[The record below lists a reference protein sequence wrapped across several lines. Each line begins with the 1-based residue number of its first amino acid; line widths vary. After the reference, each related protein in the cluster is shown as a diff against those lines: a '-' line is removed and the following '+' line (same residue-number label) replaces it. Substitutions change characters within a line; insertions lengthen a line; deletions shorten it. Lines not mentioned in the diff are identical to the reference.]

1 MRKPKAYI
9 QMLGSIGMTY
19 HNPILV
25 SVGANDGIT
34 EDRVIPFCV
43 KNGWKSILIE
53 PIPHLME
60 KCKNN
65 LRSYVA
71 NNKNIYFVQSAVG
84 AKNGEIDIAYM
95 DPSLPIDPI
104 SRSIEMGKAS
114 AVDGYKFNKKFQDY
128 LRKINVPCRTLDD
141 IIESKTDR
149 ATVVS
154 IDVEGYEPNVFSG
167 FDVKRWKPVCIIW
180 EVKHLTKDQRRPI
193 MRRLSDL
200 GYNHVE
206 FGPDCIS
213 ALNGLEKL
221 VNGT

>member
-9 QMLGSIGMTY
+9 KMLGSIGMTY

-43 KNGWKSILIE
+43 KNGWKSVLIE

-65 LRSYVA
+65 LRSYAA
-71 NNKNIYFVQSAVG
+71 NNNNIFFVQSAVG
-84 AKNGEIDIAYM
+84 DKRGEIEITYM

-104 SRSIEMGKAS
+104 SKSVEMGKAS
-114 AVDGYKFNKKFQDY
+114 AIDGYKFNKKFKEY
-128 LRKINVPCRTLDD
+128 LRKTNVHCRTLDE

-149 ATVVS
+149 VTLVS
-154 IDVEGYEPNVFSG
+154 IDVEGYEPYVFNG
-167 FDVKRWKPVCIIW
+167 FDVRKWKPVCIIW
-180 EVKHLTKDQRRPI
+180 EVKHLTKDQKRPI
-193 MRRLSDL
+193 MRRLSNL
-200 GYNHVE
+200 GYKHAE

-221 VNGT
+221 VHGT